1 MEHCGKRRGDALCA
15 GAKARGAHPVHRLSL
30 IHISDLVPALWRK
43 VEVISEDTVR
53 VWAAG
58 IDYIVGDEVAY
69 PDASGTMYTCNQAHT
84 SQTGWEPPVTPALWT
99 AQNESGDDASP
110 DDDTGLMNDEGQTE
124 EA

>member
-1 MEHCGKRRGDALCA
+1 M
-15 GAKARGAHPVHRLSL
+15 
-30 IHISDLVPALWRK
+30 
-43 VEVISEDTVR
+43 R

-69 PDASGTMYTCNQAHT
+69 PDASGALYICNQAHT

-110 DDDTGLMNDEGQTE
+110 DDTGLTNDDSQTE
-124 EA
+124 ADA